1 MMPINTTTTITADT
15 AETTTVAAAAP
26 SSVRCEQCDRESS
39 RTIKLMLPDN
49 TARHLCWDCH
59 HRNQKNVNVSRRWKR
74 ERRG

>member
-1 MMPINTTTTITADT
+1 MMPTTTTT
-15 AETTTVAAAAP
+15 AAAAAEDATAATAAP
-26 SSVRCEQCDRESS
+26 PTVRCEQCDRESS